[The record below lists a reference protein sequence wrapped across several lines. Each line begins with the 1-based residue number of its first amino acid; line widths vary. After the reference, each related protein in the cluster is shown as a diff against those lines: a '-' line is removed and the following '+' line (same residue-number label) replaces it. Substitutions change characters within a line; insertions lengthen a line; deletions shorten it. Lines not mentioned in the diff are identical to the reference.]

1 MSEAVL
7 VSMRIPIEL
16 RDRVLRVYHQL
27 RLNGENSVTV
37 AAVYAT
43 AMEHG
48 LERVER
54 MAAKDPPKFKPA
66 RSLESSASV

>member
-1 MSEAVL
+1 MSELIV
-7 VSMRIPIEL
+7 VSMRIPPEL
-16 RDRVLRVYHQL
+16 RDRVLRVYHL
-27 RLNGENSVTV
+27 LGAEGVSVKV
-37 AAVYAT
+37 GAVYAA

-48 LERVER
+48 IDRLER